1 MVGRLPVESHCRAR
15 GVASSFV
22 LVLELA
28 IEEIDEH

>member
-1 MVGRLPVESHCRAR
+1 MVGRLPVEPHCRAR

-22 LVLELA
+22 LVLA

>member
-22 LVLELA
+22 LE

>member
-22 LVLELA
+22 LA